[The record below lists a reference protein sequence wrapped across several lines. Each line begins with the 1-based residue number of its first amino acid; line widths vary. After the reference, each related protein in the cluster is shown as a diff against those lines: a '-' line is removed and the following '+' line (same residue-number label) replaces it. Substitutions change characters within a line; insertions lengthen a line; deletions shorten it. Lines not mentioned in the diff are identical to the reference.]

1 MNGKDGIKVA
11 YHPSGEK
18 ITFYED
24 EHIYE
29 TENCK
34 DFTSC
39 TSFIGEYF
47 EKFDTDQV
55 SSRYAK
61 KHGLLQ
67 TDVINMWDAKKVKAC
82 HLGTR
87 VHYYCEMSME
97 GLETPNPENDD
108 ERALFNVGDVAVS
121 RLKNKYEFVATEVIV
136 FSNRYKLAGMIDL
149 LMRDPVNGDLLILD
163 WKTNRKITT
172 ENRWQSGLGPIK
184 HLEDTAYNHYSL
196 QLSLY
201 KKIMKEEGYFDNVGD
216 IRLGLIHLTHEK
228 PVWIKVHPL
237 DYEID
242 LMLNEHLQK
251 IDHALEVGVG

>member
-1 MNGKDGIKVA
+1 MSGNDDVKIA

-18 ITFYED
+18 IIFREA
-24 EHIYE
+24 EHVYE

-39 TSFIGEYF
+39 TTFIGEYF
-47 EKFDTDQV
+47 EEFDTDTV
-55 SSRYAK
+55 SARYAK
-61 KHGLLQ
+61 KHGMRQ
-67 TDVINMWDAKKVKAC
+67 ADVIQMWDDKKDKAC

-87 VHYYCEMSME
+87 VHYYCERSME
-97 GLETPNPENDD
+97 GLERPIAENDD
-108 ERALFNVGDVAVS
+108 EKDLFHVGELAVS
-121 RLKNKYEFVATEVIV
+121 RLKAKYEFVGTEQIV
-136 FSNRYKLAGMIDL
+136 FSNKYKLAGMIDL

-184 HLEDTAYNHYSL
+184 HLEDTSFNHYSL

-201 KKIMKEEGYFDNVGD
+201 KRLMKEEGYFDNVGD
-216 IRLGLIHLTHEK
+216 IRLGLIHLTHDK
-228 PVWIKVHPL
+228 PVWIKVHAL

-242 LMLNEHLQK
+242 LMLDEHLQK
-251 IDHALEVGVG
+251 INHTAEYTAV